1 MVINI
6 LCVIAGVI
14 LGFALYAFMEAKK
27 SSYGD
32 MIIDF
37 NLESDQP
44 VTIRLDDP
52 LDVVRERKLVK
63 LFVTDK
69 TIYDV
74 TYAPYKDK

>member
-1 MVINI
+1 MLIKL
-6 LCVIAGVI
+6 LCVIAGAI
-14 LGFALYAFMEAKK
+14 LGFALYAFVEAKK

-52 LDVVRERKLVK
+52 LDVVTTRKLVK

-69 TIYDV
+69 TVYDQ
-74 TYAPYKDK
+74 TYE

>member
-1 MVINI
+1 MVTKI
-6 LCVIAGVI
+6 LCVVIGVI
-14 LGFALYAFMEAKK
+14 LGVVLYALVEDKK

-52 LDVVRERKLVK
+52 LDIVTKRKLVK

-74 TYAPYKDK
+74 TYNDK

>member
-1 MVINI
+1 MVVKI

-14 LGFALYAFMEAKK
+14 LGFTLYAFVEAKK

-32 MIIDF
+32 LIIDF

>member
-1 MVINI
+1 MVIKI
-6 LCVIAGVI
+6 LCVVIGMI
-14 LGFALYAFMEAKK
+14 LGVALYALVEAKK

-52 LDVVRERKLVK
+52 LDIVTKRKLVK

-74 TYAPYKDK
+74 TYNDK

>member
-1 MVINI
+1 MVIKI
-6 LCVIAGVI
+6 LCVVIGMI
-14 LGFALYAFMEAKK
+14 LGVALYALVEAKK
-27 SSYGD
+27 ASYGD

-52 LDVVRERKLVK
+52 LDIVTKRKLVK

-74 TYAPYKDK
+74 TYKDE